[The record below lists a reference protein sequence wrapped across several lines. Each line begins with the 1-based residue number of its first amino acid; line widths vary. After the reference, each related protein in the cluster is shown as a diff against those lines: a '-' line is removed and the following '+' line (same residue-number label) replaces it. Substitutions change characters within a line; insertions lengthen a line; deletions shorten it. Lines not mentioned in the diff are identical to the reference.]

1 VVLLPEGPDAFAAR
15 ALLAEAA
22 DRTLDVQYYIW
33 HHDIT
38 GILLFEAL
46 RRAADRGVRVRLLL
60 DDNNTAGL
68 DGVLAALDSHPNL
81 EVKLFNP
88 FRHRRGRILDYLGD
102 FARVNR
108 RMHNKSFTADGQVTI
123 VGGRN
128 VGDEYF
134 GAGRD
139 FLFVDLDVLGIGP
152 VAHQV
157 SADFERYWQSELA
170 CPARRLLAPVSPGS
184 LAEVAAAAARIEEGD
199 EAAAYRQ
206 ALRSSPFVRDLLTG
220 RLAFEW
226 VSTTVVSD
234 DPAKALGKAREE
246 ELLWSK
252 LKALLGTPTRQMELV
267 SPYFVP
273 GAEGVEHFAALA
285 RSGVKISV
293 LTNALEATDVV
304 AVHAGYAKRRRP
316 LLEAGV
322 AIFELKR
329 AGSAGGRQR
338 RRVGVSG
345 SSRSSLHA
353 KTFSIDRARL
363 FVGSF
368 NFDPRSTQLNTE
380 LGFLIDSPALAER
393 VADVFTG
400 RLLDEGYR
408 VRLDGAG
415 KLQWTEQTEGGE
427 AIHQEEPGAGLW
439 LRLSVSMMGALPV
452 EWLL

>member
-1 VVLLPEGPDAFAAR
+1 
-15 ALLAEAA
+15 
-22 DRTLDVQYYIW
+22 
-33 HHDIT
+33 
-38 GILLFEAL
+38 
-46 RRAADRGVRVRLLL
+46 
-60 DDNNTAGL
+60 
-68 DGVLAALDSHPNL
+68 
-81 EVKLFNP
+81 
-88 FRHRRGRILDYLGD
+88 
-102 FARVNR
+102 
-108 RMHNKSFTADGQVTI
+108 
-123 VGGRN
+123 
-128 VGDEYF
+128 
-134 GAGRD
+134 
-139 FLFVDLDVLGIGP
+139 
-152 VAHQV
+152 
-157 SADFERYWQSELA
+157 
-170 CPARRLLAPVSPGS
+170 
-184 LAEVAAAAARIEEGD
+184 
-199 EAAAYRQ
+199 
-206 ALRSSPFVRDLLTG
+206 
-220 RLAFEW
+220 
-226 VSTTVVSD
+226 
-234 DPAKALGKAREE
+234 
-246 ELLWSK
+246 
-252 LKALLGTPTRQMELV
+252 
-267 SPYFVP
+267 
-273 GAEGVEHFAALA
+273 
-285 RSGVKISV
+285 
-293 LTNALEATDVV
+293 
-304 AVHAGYAKRRRP
+304 VHAGYAKRRRP